1 MKNLESIRINVFALY
16 MNNRTSHFKI
26 ITVTKTNIKNV
37 ENLQIQI

>member
-16 MNNRTSHFKI
+16 MNNRTSYSKI